1 MDWRAMTRAVDR
13 KQFGPWALITGASSG
28 IGREFARQIA
38 ASGVNVVLVARR
50 EALLQEAGAEF
61 TRDFG
66 VEHRVVVADL
76 SEDGFIKELASIT
89 EDLDIGLVV
98 SNAGTGNP
106 GKFLTR
112 DRDEMAALLRL
123 NALAHLD
130 IAYHFC
136 PRLARR
142 GRGGILF
149 VGAMGADKGVPY
161 MANDAAAK
169 AYVQSFAES
178 LHVELKPLGVH
189 VTVLPAPPTETPV
202 LAKLGL
208 TPETMPMK
216 PMKVERCVSRGPQS
230 ATGQPLSDHSGAH
243 QPDPERA
250 RSRLRDAEHDGK
262 NVREDVRGPGRAGED
277 LSAAA
282 PRRLVPLDTC

>member
-1 MDWRAMTRAVDR
+1 MCLLWRAERNTTAEESAMKAMIDR

-50 EALLQEAGAEF
+50 EALLEEAGAEF
-61 TRDFG
+61 TKDFG
-66 VEHRVVVADL
+66 VEHRIIAADL
-76 SEDGFIKELASIT
+76 SEEGFIKKLASIT
-89 EDLDIGLVV
+89 DDLDIGLAV

-136 PRLARR
+136 ARFARR

-149 VGAMGADKGVPY
+149 VGSMGADKGVPY

-169 AYVQSFAES
+169 AYVQSFAEA

-189 VTVLPAPPTETPV
+189 VTVLPAALTETPV

-216 PMKVERCVSRGPQS
+216 PMKVERCVSEGLK
-230 ATGQPLSDHSGAH
+230 A
-243 QPDPERA
+243 
-250 RSRLRDAEHDGK
+250 LRD
-262 NVREDVRGPGRAGED
+262 NRSLIIPGRTNRILNA
-277 LSAAA
+277 
-282 PRRLVPLDTC
+282 LVPASVTRSMMAKMFEKTFADRAELAKT

>member
-1 MDWRAMTRAVDR
+1 MQVMIDR
-13 KQFGPWALITGASSG
+13 RKFGPWALITGASAG

-38 ASGVNVVLVARR
+38 ASGINVVLVARR
-50 EALLQEAGAEF
+50 EALLEEAGAEF
-61 TRDFG
+61 TKDFG
-66 VEHRVVVADL
+66 VEHRIIVADL
-76 SEDGFIKELASIT
+76 SDDGFIKKLAPVT
-89 EDLDIGLVV
+89 DDLDIGLVV

-106 GKFLTR
+106 GKFLTL

-123 NALAHLD
+123 NSLAHLD

-142 GRGGILF
+142 GRGGVLF

-189 VTVLPAPPTETPV
+189 VTVLPAPLTQTPGV
-202 LAKLGL
+202 AKLGL
-208 TPETMPMK
+208 TPEVMPMK
-216 PMKVERCVSRGPQS
+216 PMKVERCVSEGLQ
-230 ATGQPLSDHSGAH
+230 A
-243 QPDPERA
+243 
-250 RSRLRDAEHDGK
+250 LRD
-262 NVREDVRGPGRAGED
+262 NRSLIIPGRTNRILNA
-277 LSAAA
+277 LA
-282 PRRLVPLDTC
+282 PASLTRSMMARMFEKVFADRVVLAKTLRS